1 MTDSAPFQDRTD
13 AGERLAALLGRFR
26 GTSLVLLA
34 LPDGGVT
41 VGLPIARALGLPL
54 ALAWEESPL
63 RHHVRREVTARIR
76 TEGYG
81 TGSLF
86 DFGGSSG
93 RRGAEL
99 VSAEVATA
107 TDHAAATAATPEVQD
122 RDVLLI
128 DDGLH
133 SDQEV
138 HATLRSLRSSGPA
151 SLALVTPFI
160 TQAAADHHDSEVDE
174 IFALRVL
181 ESLGAASEQY
191 VDPTPPSLIEERRL
205 LGKG

>member
-1 MTDSAPFQDRTD
+1 MSDQAPFQDRRD
-13 AGERLAALLGRFR
+13 AGERLAALLARFR
-26 GTSLVLLA
+26 GTTPVLLA

-41 VGLPIARALGLPL
+41 VGLPIAKALGLPL
-54 ALAWEESPL
+54 ALAWDESPV
-63 RHHVRREVTARIR
+63 RHHVRREVTSRIR

-81 TGSLF
+81 SGSIF

-107 TDHAAATAATPEVQD
+107 MDHSSAATPDVQD

-133 SDQEV
+133 SDHEV
-138 HATLRSLRSSGPA
+138 HATLRNLRSAGPA
-151 SLALVTPFI
+151 SLGLVTPFL
-160 TQAAADHHDSEVDE
+160 TQAAADHHDSEVDA
-174 IFALRVL
+174 IYALRVL

-191 VDPTPPSLIEERRL
+191 VDPTPPSLIDERKL
-205 LGKG
+205 LDQG